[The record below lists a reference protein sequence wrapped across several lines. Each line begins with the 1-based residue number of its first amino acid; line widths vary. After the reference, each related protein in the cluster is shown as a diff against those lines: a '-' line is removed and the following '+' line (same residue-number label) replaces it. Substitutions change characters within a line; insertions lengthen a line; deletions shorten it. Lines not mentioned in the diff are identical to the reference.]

1 MVSEPG
7 EDGQVHLEI
16 DGAVGTIT
24 LDRPDKLN
32 AMTPSMARRLFEV
45 ADQVNAEDAV
55 RVVVLRGAGNRAF
68 CAGSDIKH
76 FADYASTWEYR
87 NRRNYVD
94 AVWAIR
100 KPVIVRLHGHVL
112 GGGLEMALNSDL
124 RVAGESARFACS
136 EILRGWH
143 AGDSVTLLP
152 RLVGP
157 GQAARLLLTGDTID
171 AAEAHRIGLVEYLV
185 PDQDLDDKV
194 RQLALSVAKNPPIA
208 LQVTKRLARTASLQ
222 PLEVA
227 RQWSED
233 AQVYCFETD
242 DAKEG
247 QAAFREKRPPLFKG
261 R

>member
-1 MVSEPG
+1 MTG
-7 EDGQVHLEI
+7 EETEHGQVHLEV

-24 LDRPDKLN
+24 LDRPSKLN
-32 AMTPSMARRLFEV
+32 AMTPNMARRMFEV
-45 ADQVNAEDAV
+45 ADQVNADNDV
-55 RVVVLRGAGNRAF
+55 RVVVFRGAGDRAF

-87 NRRNYVD
+87 NRRNYAD
-94 AVWAIR
+94 AIWAIR
-100 KPVIVRLHGHVL
+100 KPVVARLHGHVL

-152 RLVGP
+152 RLIGP

-171 AAEAHRIGLVEYLV
+171 AAEAHRIGLVEFLV
-185 PDQDLDDKV
+185 PDNELDERV
-194 RQLALSVAKNPPIA
+194 HQLALSIAKNPPIA

-222 PLEVA
+222 PLEIA
-227 RQWSED
+227 RQWTED
-233 AQVYCFETD
+233 AQVYCFETE

-247 QAAFREKRPPLFKG
+247 QKAFREKRPPVFKG

>member
-1 MVSEPG
+1 MPQEQTT
-7 EDGQVHLEI
+7 DGQVRLER
-16 DGAVGTIT
+16 DGAVGTIV
-24 LDRPDKLN
+24 LDRPAKLN
-32 AMTPSMARRLFEV
+32 AMTPPMAWRLFELSDEIN
-45 ADQVNAEDAV
+45 ADDSI
-55 RVVVLRGAGNRAF
+55 RVVVLCGAGERAF

-94 AVWAIR
+94 AIWAIR
-100 KPVIVRLHGHVL
+100 KPIIARLHGHVL
-112 GGGLEMALNSDL
+112 GGGLEMALNSDI
-124 RVAGESARFACS
+124 RVAGRSARFACS

-157 GQAARLLLTGDTID
+157 GQAARLLLTGDPID

-185 PDQDLDDKV
+185 PDGDLDATV
-194 RQLALSVAKNPPIA
+194 REVALAIAKNPPIA
-208 LQVTKRLARTASLQ
+208 TQVTKRLARTASLQ
-222 PLEVA
+222 PLEIA

-233 AQVYCFETD
+233 AQVYCFETE

-247 QAAFREKRPPLFKG
+247 QAAFREKRPPVFKG